1 MKTIYQ
7 SMIYT
12 LLACLL
18 LVGCKDEKEEIISPS
33 INLSGST
40 SHTFEAQGGSATVS
54 FTSAKAWTVQS
65 GQSWCKVSPGSG
77 EAGTCTI
84 EIQVDENT
92 TYDERNTSVTIQ
104 SETVSKSITVTQ
116 KQKDALTVTSNKVEV
131 EDDGGTAVIE
141 VKANVAYETI
151 IGSDAQSWIS
161 IGSSRGLATS
171 QVQLQVKR
179 NEDKDKREGKVT
191 IKSGD
196 LSEVVTIYQA
206 GASPT
211 ILLSQNEYV
220 VGSGEE
226 TLVIQL
232 RSNVDYRMVL
242 PTDANWLQVVDS
254 RAFSDYTHYFSV
266 AANDTYGMRSAEI
279 QFVNEADGLQET
291 VKVVQVQNDA
301 IVVAQDEYTL
311 EAVTIQLLFDIQ
323 ANVEFEVATSVDWIQ
338 YNPSSR
344 ALETSSLS
352 FVVEE
357 NVTTESR
364 EGVIAISS
372 GDLKQE
378 IKVIQQGRVDFSQVL
393 ITHTQWDLLVPEVS
407 GRYLEGVV
415 SWGDGQKE
423 KYQTH
428 LRHQYAEEKQ
438 YVLQMDLWGAE
449 EVLIPTI
456 EGIVEIDFSNF

>member
-1 MKTIYQ
+1 M
-7 SMIYT
+7 
-12 LLACLL
+12 
-18 LVGCKDEKEEIISPS
+18 
-33 INLSGST
+33 
-40 SHTFEAQGGSATVS
+40 
-54 FTSAKAWTVQS
+54 
-65 GQSWCKVSPGSG
+65 
-77 EAGTCTI
+77 
-84 EIQVDENT
+84 
-92 TYDERNTSVTIQ
+92 
-104 SETVSKSITVTQ
+104 
-116 KQKDALTVTSNKVEV
+116 
-131 EDDGGTAVIE
+131 
-141 VKANVAYETI
+141 
-151 IGSDAQSWIS
+151 
-161 IGSSRGLATS
+161 
-171 QVQLQVKR
+171 KR

-196 LSEVVTIYQA
+196 LSEVVTVYQA

-254 RAFSDYTHYFSV
+254 RAFSDYTHYLSV

-279 QFVNEADGLQET
+279 RFVNEADGLQET

-311 EAVTIQLLFDIQ
+311 EAVTTQLLFDIQ
-323 ANVEFEVATSVDWIQ
+323 ANVELEVATSVDWIQ

-357 NVTTESR
+357 NVTTEAR
-364 EGVIAISS
+364 EGVITVSS
-372 GDLKQE
+372 GELKQE

-415 SWGDGQKE
+415 SWG
-423 KYQTH
+423 
-428 LRHQYAEEKQ
+428 
-438 YVLQMDLWGAE
+438 MDKRKSTR
-449 EVLIPTI
+449 LIFVTSMRKKNSM
-456 EGIVEIDFSNF
+456 FSKWICGERKKS

>member
-1 MKTIYQ
+1 M
-7 SMIYT
+7 
-12 LLACLL
+12 
-18 LVGCKDEKEEIISPS
+18 
-33 INLSGST
+33 
-40 SHTFEAQGGSATVS
+40 
-54 FTSAKAWTVQS
+54 
-65 GQSWCKVSPGSG
+65 
-77 EAGTCTI
+77 
-84 EIQVDENT
+84 
-92 TYDERNTSVTIQ
+92 
-104 SETVSKSITVTQ
+104 
-116 KQKDALTVTSNKVEV
+116 
-131 EDDGGTAVIE
+131 
-141 VKANVAYETI
+141 
-151 IGSDAQSWIS
+151 
-161 IGSSRGLATS
+161 
-171 QVQLQVKR
+171 
-179 NEDKDKREGKVT
+179 
-191 IKSGD
+191 
-196 LSEVVTIYQA
+196 
-206 GASPT
+206 
-211 ILLSQNEYV
+211 
-220 VGSGEE
+220 
-226 TLVIQL
+226 
-232 RSNVDYRMVL
+232 
-242 PTDANWLQVVDS
+242 VDS

-279 QFVNEADGLQET
+279 QFVNEADRLQET

-311 EAVTIQLLFDIQ
+311 EAVTTQLLFDIQ

-338 YNPSSR
+338 YSPSSR

-364 EGVIAISS
+364 EGVITVSS